1 MADISYY
8 FKRKDRKG
16 NSESSEDSVN
26 LPEDK
31 KARTIRSPGSE
42 SDDILEALDMAEGVM
57 PKIELILS
65 KLAILEDKMDG
76 IEKHMCNVD
85 ETVSRLQEKVSTL
98 ELCLNGH
105 DELVRSVEAKVTSYI
120 ADADKMKSDISTLNK
135 NVKSAEE
142 KILNYEADVAKAN
155 GEMASLRKQLQYM
168 ETYQRRENLR
178 FYGIPEQSEGKENP
192 REVLV
197 DFFKNNLGIDDAESI
212 ELQRVHRIGKY
223 DSEQTKPR
231 QMIARFLRY
240 PEREEVFSKAGRLK
254 GTGLGIS
261 ADLPKSIVEARK
273 KLINKF
279 KAAKKDGKTAFFSR
293 AEPDKLYIDG
303 VLISP

>member
-1 MADISYY
+1 MW
-8 FKRKDRKG
+8 
-16 NSESSEDSVN
+16 
-26 LPEDK
+26 
-31 KARTIRSPGSE
+31 
-42 SDDILEALDMAEGVM
+42 VM
-57 PKIELILS
+57 PRITSLSVIMWFPNNCCIELQKFCI
-65 KLAILEDKMDG
+65 
-76 IEKHMCNVD
+76 
-85 ETVSRLQEKVSTL
+85 TVHWK
-98 ELCLNGH
+98 
-105 DELVRSVEAKVTSYI
+105 
-120 ADADKMKSDISTLNK
+120 
-135 NVKSAEE
+135 
-142 KILNYEADVAKAN
+142 
-155 GEMASLRKQLQYM
+155 
-168 ETYQRRENLR
+168 
-178 FYGIPEQSEGKENP
+178 FKENS

-273 KLINKF
+273 KLISKF

-293 AEPDKLYIDG
+293 AEPDKLYING

>member
-1 MADISYY
+1 
-8 FKRKDRKG
+8 
-16 NSESSEDSVN
+16 
-26 LPEDK
+26 
-31 KARTIRSPGSE
+31 
-42 SDDILEALDMAEGVM
+42 
-57 PKIELILS
+57 
-65 KLAILEDKMDG
+65 
-76 IEKHMCNVD
+76 MCNVD
-85 ETVSRLQEKVSTL
+85 ETVSRLQGKVSSL
-98 ELCLNGH
+98 ELRLNGH

-155 GEMASLRKQLQYM
+155 SEMASLCKQLQYM

-178 FYGIPEQSEGKENP
+178 FYGIPEQSEGKENS

-212 ELQRVHRIGKY
+212 ELQSVHRIGKY

-254 GTGLGIS
+254 GT
-261 ADLPKSIVEARK
+261 
-273 KLINKF
+273 
-279 KAAKKDGKTAFFSR
+279 
-293 AEPDKLYIDG
+293 
-303 VLISP
+303 

>member
-8 FKRKDRKG
+8 FKRKYRKG
-16 NSESSEDSVN
+16 NSESSEDS
-26 LPEDK
+26 LKSPEDK

-65 KLAILEDKMDG
+65 RLAILEDKMDG
-76 IEKHMCNVD
+76 IEKHMRNVD
-85 ETVSRLQEKVSTL
+85 ERVSRLYEKVSTL

-178 FYGIPEQSEGKENP
+178 FYGIPEQSEGKENS

-197 DFFKNNLGIDDAESI
+197 DFFKTNLGIDDAESI

-231 QMIARFLRY
+231 QMIARFLR
-240 PEREEVFSKAGRLK
+240 
-254 GTGLGIS
+254 
-261 ADLPKSIVEARK
+261 
-273 KLINKF
+273 
-279 KAAKKDGKTAFFSR
+279 
-293 AEPDKLYIDG
+293 
-303 VLISP
+303 